1 MTTTISGSMMIVS
14 SEWNEKPTFRL
25 MSISNDCPYNEVIYD
40 PEIKTLAI
48 ISKEKK
54 QSFQM
59 LPKLDQYGEITMIKR
74 QLPTGR
80 KFAEERKVVET
91 YYEYYITNEDEIK
104 AFVNLLAVNADTHNW
119 SSLL

>member
-1 MTTTISGSMMIVS
+1 MI
-14 SEWNEKPTFRL
+14 
-25 MSISNDCPYNEVIYD
+25 SISNDCPYNEVIYD

-59 LPKLDQYGEITMIKR
+59 LPKLDLNGEITMIKR
-74 QLPTGR
+74 ALPTGR

-91 YYEYYITNEDEIK
+91 YYEYYITKEEEIK
-104 AFVNLLAVNADTHNW
+104 AFVSLLAVNAETYPW
-119 SSLL
+119 SELL